1 MKKLT
6 TLLDP
11 RLLPGFISNT
21 LQTRRSFL
29 LGSTLILLL
38 AAYITLYIVPLFFT
52 LPAKLEQ
59 DPQPGQYFTDRHGAP
74 LRRLLTADLAIDAPA
89 TLEEIPTHLIE
100 ATLAVEDARFRQHG
114 GIDSIGVIRAIYN
127 SIRARRLVSGASTIS
142 QQLIKITSPAQARTV
157 RNKIIESLG
166 ARKLEMSW
174 DKNKI
179 LVAYLNRLPYGNL
192 LTGCRAAARGYFNKP
207 LSDLSLAE
215 CALLAGLPNRPS
227 QLNPHRHFNQAIKRQ
242 RWVLKRMLGTG
253 KITPEEYQH
262 ALGQTLQL
270 QKSHSFA
277 FKAPHLV
284 DLIINKTPAA
294 ITPLTQSPAA
304 PIKTTI
310 DLPLQSF
317 VKQSINRQLQKL
329 EQNNLR
335 SSALQAAAVIIDNT
349 SGEVRCLIGS
359 RSYFNSTSGQ
369 INGAWTARSPGSA
382 LKPFTYLLALERGHS
397 AASLLDDLP
406 LEYMTPTGAYR
417 PVNYDRRFRGPVTL
431 RESLATSLN
440 VPAIRMLDQLGG
452 PAPLHAS
459 LLDLGLT
466 SLNKEPGYYGLGLTI
481 GSAEVRLLELTN
493 AYACLARLGRY
504 ADYQLVTP
512 PKEQP
517 LDTRELFSPDAC
529 YILADILSDQQAR
542 TSAFGLNSPLNLPFK
557 VACKT
562 GTSTDYRDNW
572 TVGFTPRYTV
582 GVWVGCFDNQ
592 ALPRISGAVGAGPI
606 FHDIFAHLY
615 SKPDDKAEW
624 YPRPDHIVT
633 ARIDPL
639 NGKRLP
645 PSKDTPSPQRPSHT
659 RLEIFR
665 QNNLPALALE
675 SDYDRQGRTLLP
687 AHYRSWFTEN
697 KHQLQN
703 RANLTQQATLN
714 NSNQQPFQILSPL
727 ADTVVYL
734 DQDLPHGG
742 RRFTLRTNGPTAQIR
757 WTSTTLQIDSSTS
770 RSPVAI
776 LKPGIHQLTA
786 TDATSGYS
794 ISVSVNVETL

>member
-1 MKKLT
+1 MKKVFT
-6 TLLDP
+6 TLLKFTP
-11 RLLPGFISNT
+11 KTLLR
-21 LQTRRSFL
+21 QRAL
-29 LGSTLILLL
+29 LFRTALTLLL
-38 AAYITLYIVPLFFT
+38 TAFVALYIAPLFFS
-52 LPAKLEQ
+52 LPEKLGK

-74 LRRLLTADLAIDAPA
+74 LRRLLRADLAIDAPA
-89 TLEEIPTHLIE
+89 TLQEIPSHLIE
-100 ATLAVEDARFRQHG
+100 ATLAVEDARFRKHG
-114 GIDSIGVIRAIYN
+114 GIDSIGIMRALYD
-127 SIRARRLVSGASTIS
+127 SLRARRLVSGASTIS
-142 QQLIKITSPAQARTV
+142 QQLIKITSPAKPRTV

-174 DKNKI
+174 GKNQI

-227 QLNPHRHFNQAIKRQ
+227 QLNPHRHLDKAVKRQ
-242 RWVLKRMLGTG
+242 RWVLKRMLSTG

-262 ALGQTLQL
+262 ALGQTLQI
-270 QKSHSFA
+270 QNSHSSSFQ
-277 FKAPHLV
+277 APHLV
-284 DLIINKTPAA
+284 DLIINKTQPSTLA
-294 ITPLTQSPAA
+294 PSPSTA
-304 PIKTTI
+304 IKTTL
-310 DLPLQSF
+310 DLPLQKF
-317 VKQSINRQLQKL
+317 VEQSINKQLQKL
-329 EQNNLR
+329 EQNNHH
-335 SSALQAAAVIIDNT
+335 SSALQAAAVIIDNA
-349 SGEVRCLIGS
+349 SGEVRGLVGS

-397 AASLLDDLP
+397 AASRLDDLP

-440 VPAIRMLDQLGG
+440 VPAIRLLDELGG
-452 PAPLHAS
+452 PAPLHAT
-459 LLDLGLT
+459 LIDLGLT
-466 SLNKEPGYYGLGLTI
+466 SLDKDPGFYGLGLTI

-504 ADYQLVTP
+504 ADYRLITSAKEP
-512 PKEQP
+512 P
-517 LDTRELFSPDAC
+517 LNTRELFSPDAC

-592 ALPRISGAVGAGPI
+592 ALPQISGVIGAGPI
-606 FHDIFAHLY
+606 FHDIFTHLY
-615 SKPDDKAEW
+615 SKPNDKAEW
-624 YPRPDHIVT
+624 YTRPNHIVT

-645 PSKDTPSPQRPSHT
+645 PTENQLAPHRPNHT

-665 QNNLPALALE
+665 QNNLPPLALE
-675 SDYDRQGRTLLP
+675 SDYDQQGRTLLP
-687 AHYRSWFTEN
+687 AHYQTWFAKN
-697 KHQLQN
+697 NHQLQN
-703 RANLTQQATLN
+703 RANLVQQPTLHSSN
-714 NSNQQPFQILSPL
+714 NQPFQILSPL
-727 ADTVVYL
+727 TNTVVYL

-742 RRFTLRTNGPTAQIR
+742 TIFSLKASIPAAKLRWASPSLKI
-757 WTSTTLQIDSSTS
+757 STTATG
-770 RSPVAI
+770 SPTAI
-776 LKPGIHQLTA
+776 LKPGIHQIIA
-786 TDATSGYS
+786 TDILSGYS
-794 ISVSVNVETL
+794 ISVAVQVDAL